1 MQTLGDLA
9 QGMALRV
16 HHSRIKSEMNKLTTE
31 ISTGQVL
38 DQGERVGGDFR
49 QLAGIQHSLTRL
61 EGYRTATVEATQ
73 IADTLQTILGKVQD
87 EAQALAAPL
96 ASVTSNSLPTVRDT
110 LANEALDR
118 LGSMI
123 GAVNVQTAGRS
134 YLSGTQTD
142 QSPLADVST
151 LMTEL
156 RSAVAGE
163 VTSQGVVA
171 ALDAWFDTPGGG
183 FDTVMYRG
191 GTQDLASLRLSESET
206 ADISLRA
213 DDPTLRN
220 ILKNTALA
228 ALATDDAAGLPFSIQ
243 GDLQRAAGEGLLSA
257 NDGMT
262 GLRAKIGTLEARIE
276 ETSIANE
283 AEASSLAQ
291 ARNVLLEADPYET
304 ASRLEEVQYQLETVY
319 ALTARSARLSLLEY
333 LR

>member
-16 HHSRIKSEMNKLTTE
+16 HQSRIKSEMNKLTTE

>member
-16 HHSRIKSEMNKLTTE
+16 HQSRIKSEMNKLTTE

-171 ALDAWFDTPGGG
+171 ALDAWFDTTGGG

>member
-9 QGMALRV
+9 QGMTLRV
-16 HHSRIKSEMNKLTTE
+16 HQSRIKSEMNKLTTE

-171 ALDAWFDTPGGG
+171 ALDAWFDTTGGG